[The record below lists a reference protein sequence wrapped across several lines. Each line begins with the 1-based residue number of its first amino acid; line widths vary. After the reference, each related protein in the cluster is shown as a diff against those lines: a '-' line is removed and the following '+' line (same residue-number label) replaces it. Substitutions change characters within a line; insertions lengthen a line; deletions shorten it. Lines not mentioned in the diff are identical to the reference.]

1 MVICFVREPEFDPA
15 LVTLKDKAM
24 LDDGVVLFREMSKT
38 LRTDGG
44 LQLSLDGSCL
54 LQFNETG
61 PATWALLDQGALAS
75 LISKTSLKDD
85 DEEDE
90 PPPA

>member
-1 MVICFVREPEFDPA
+1 
-15 LVTLKDKAM
+15 M
-24 LDDGVVLFREMSKT
+24 LADDDVLFKEMAKT
-38 LRTDGG
+38 LRNDSG

-61 PATWALLDQGALAS
+61 QATWALLDQEALAS

-90 PPPA
+90 PPPPPPPPKSKPLP